1 MPDIKDEPFILV
13 ICEKP
18 HAAQRI
24 AQALGTKSF
33 KRSISSD
40 GVPFF
45 YAVSNNYNNNHF
57 MIFSSIGHLYGL
69 VDVTKNREIYPVFDL
84 EWMPLLSNS
93 RRLNRV
99 EQIIKSISEVSKR
112 ATRFIHACD
121 YDQEGEVIGYN
132 ILQYACK
139 FKYDKSLRAKFSTL
153 TDQEIRESFDNLLK
167 PNRGLAEAGRSRHI
181 LDFIYGVN
189 LSRAL
194 SQSFKVG
201 NNGKRYHNLSIGR
214 VQGPTLAFVVDKEI
228 DIRKHIPD
236 PYWGIIADFEKNG
249 HIIQAFYE
257 KDKVQTLLETN
268 SIINA
273 CNGKDGLVS
282 QIKVQKIL
290 LHPPTPFNL
299 GDLQK
304 EAYRLFK
311 FSPTYTLSIAERLYL
326 NAMISYPR
334 TSSQKLPLS
343 IEYKKIIARLSKVNS
358 SYGSLTGALLSKD
371 RLLPNDGIKTD
382 PAHPAIYPTGE
393 KPKRQLDP
401 MHCKIYDLIVRRF
414 LATFGDPAI
423 NQHTTASIDINGR
436 YVFKSEGKSKI
447 REGWI
452 HFYEPYFI
460 FHEVELPKLNQGDI
474 LRNAV
479 VISKEKFTQ
488 PPFRFNQASLLEKM
502 EKEQIGT
509 KATRAQIISTLFNR
523 NYIVTSQKFFGIEA
537 TDLGFAVIETMKKY
551 VPTIVSTDFTRAMEK
566 DLENIEICKSK
577 SFSVIEYA
585 VDNLIEWL
593 TRFKEK
599 EVDRGDKI
607 TNVADITLTKEIT
620 AGTCPLCQKGELRII
635 ISRTS
640 KKRFVGCSN
649 YSAGCKATA
658 PLPQKGSIKTT
669 TKRCNVCNWP
679 IINIVFS
686 RRLRYPWKICINML
700 CPSKNKT

>member
-1 MPDIKDEPFILV
+1 M
-13 ICEKP
+13 
-18 HAAQRI
+18 
-24 AQALGTKSF
+24 G
-33 KRSISSD
+33 
-40 GVPFF
+40 
-45 YAVSNNYNNNHF
+45 
-57 MIFSSIGHLYGL
+57 
-69 VDVTKNREIYPVFDL
+69 
-84 EWMPLLSNS
+84 
-93 RRLNRV
+93 
-99 EQIIKSISEVSKR
+99 
-112 ATRFIHACD
+112 
-121 YDQEGEVIGYN
+121 
-132 ILQYACK
+132 
-139 FKYDKSLRAKFSTL
+139 
-153 TDQEIRESFDNLLK
+153 
-167 PNRGLAEAGRSRHI
+167 
-181 LDFIYGVN
+181 
-189 LSRAL
+189 
-194 SQSFKVG
+194 
-201 NNGKRYHNLSIGR
+201 
-214 VQGPTLAFVVDKEI
+214 
-228 DIRKHIPD
+228 
-236 PYWGIIADFEKNG
+236 
-249 HIIQAFYE
+249 
-257 KDKVQTLLETN
+257 KVQTLLEAN

-282 QIKVQKIL
+282 QINVQKIL

-343 IEYKKIIARLSKVNS
+343 IDYKKIIARLSKVNS
-358 SYGSLTGALLSKD
+358 NYGSLTAALLSKD

-447 REGWI
+447 HEGWI

-474 LRNAV
+474 LRNTV
-479 VISKEKFTQ
+479 VIYKEKFTQ

-509 KATRAQIISTLFNR
+509 KATRAQITSTLFNR
-523 NYIVTSQKFFGIEA
+523 NYIVTSEKFFGIEA

-551 VPTIVSTDFTRAMEK
+551 VPNIVSTDFTRAMEK

-686 RRLRYPWKICINML
+686 RRLRYPWKMCINML
-700 CPSKNKT
+700 CPSKNNT

>member
-1 MPDIKDEPFILV
+1 MPDIKNEPFVLV

-33 KRSISSD
+33 KRSISSE

-45 YAVSNNYNNNHF
+45 YAISNNNNHF
-57 MIFSSIGHLYGL
+57 MIFPSIGHLYGL
-69 VDVTKNREIYPVFDL
+69 VDITKNREIYPVFDL
-84 EWMPLLSNS
+84 EWMPLLPNS

-112 ATRFIHACD
+112 ATQFIHACD

-139 FKYDKSLRAKFSTL
+139 LKYDKSLRAKFSTL

-194 SQSFKVG
+194 SQSFKVA

-257 KDKVQTLLETN
+257 KDKIHTLLEAN

-273 CNGKDGLVS
+273 CNGKDGLVN
-282 QIKVQKIL
+282 QIKVQKML

-304 EAYRLFK
+304 EAYRVFK

-343 IEYKKIIARLSKVNS
+343 IDYKKIIARLSKVNS
-358 SYGSLTGALLSKD
+358 NYVSLTAALLSKD
-371 RLLPNDGIKTD
+371 RLLPNEGIKTD

-393 KPKRQLDP
+393 KPKRQLDR

-423 NQHTTASIDINGR
+423 NQHTTASIDINGS

-447 REGWI
+447 HEGWI

-474 LRNAV
+474 LRNVA

-551 VPTIVSTDFTRAMEK
+551 VPNIVSTDFTRAMEK

-577 SFSVIEYA
+577 SFLIIEYA

-599 EVDRGDKI
+599 DVDRGDKI
-607 TNVADITLTKEIT
+607 TDVADITLTKEIT

-686 RRLRYPWKICINML
+686 RQLRYPWKMCINML
-700 CPSKNKT
+700 CPSKKNT

>member
-1 MPDIKDEPFILV
+1 MPDKKDEPFVLV

-18 HAAQRI
+18 NAARRI
-24 AQALGTKSF
+24 AQALGTNSF
-33 KRSISSD
+33 KRSISSE

-45 YAVSNNYNNNHF
+45 YAISNNNSHF
-57 MIFSSIGHLYGL
+57 MIFPSIGHLYGL

-84 EWMPLLSNS
+84 EWMPFLSNS
-93 RRLNRV
+93 HRLNRV

-181 LDFIYGVN
+181 LDFLYGVN

-194 SQSFKVG
+194 SQSFKIG
-201 NNGKRYHNLSIGR
+201 NNGKQQYYNLSIGR
-214 VQGPTLAFVVDKEI
+214 VQGPTLAFAVDKEI

-257 KDKVQTLLETN
+257 KDKVQTLLEAN

-282 QIKVQKIL
+282 QVKVQKIL

-304 EAYRLFK
+304 EAYKLFK
-311 FSPTYTLSIAERLYL
+311 FSPTYTLSVAEMLYL
-326 NAMISYPR
+326 DAMISYPR

-343 IEYKKIIARLSKVNS
+343 TDYKKIIAHLSKVNS
-358 SYGSLTGALLSKD
+358 NYGSLTAVLLSKD
-371 RLLPNDGIKTD
+371 RLLPNEGNKT
-382 PAHPAIYPTGE
+382 
-393 KPKRQLDP
+393 
-401 MHCKIYDLIVRRF
+401 
-414 LATFGDPAI
+414 DPAI
-423 NQHTTASIDINGR
+423 NQHTTASIDIDGR
-436 YVFKSEGKSKI
+436 YVFKSEGKSNI
-447 REGWI
+447 HEGWI
-452 HFYEPYFI
+452 HFYKPYFI

-474 LRNAV
+474 LRNVV

-551 VPTIVSTDFTRAMEK
+551 VPNNVSTDFTRAMEK
-566 DLENIEICKSK
+566 DLENIQISK
-577 SFSVIEYA
+577 SNSFTIVEYG
-585 VDNLIEWL
+585 VDNLIKWL

-607 TNVADITLTKEIT
+607 TDVADITLNKEIT
-620 AGTCPLCQKGELRII
+620 IGTCPLCQKGELRII

-686 RRLRYPWKICINML
+686 RRVRYPWKICINML
-700 CPSKNKT
+700 CPSKNIRS

>member
-1 MPDIKDEPFILV
+1 
-13 ICEKP
+13 
-18 HAAQRI
+18 
-24 AQALGTKSF
+24 
-33 KRSISSD
+33 
-40 GVPFF
+40 
-45 YAVSNNYNNNHF
+45 
-57 MIFSSIGHLYGL
+57 
-69 VDVTKNREIYPVFDL
+69 
-84 EWMPLLSNS
+84 
-93 RRLNRV
+93 
-99 EQIIKSISEVSKR
+99 
-112 ATRFIHACD
+112 
-121 YDQEGEVIGYN
+121 VIGYN

-139 FKYDKSLRAKFSTL
+139 FKYDNSLRAKFSTL

-194 SQSFKVG
+194 SQSFKIS
-201 NNGKRYHNLSIGR
+201 NNGKQYHNLSIGR
-214 VQGPTLAFVVDKEI
+214 VQGPTLAFAVDKEI

-257 KDKVQTLLETN
+257 KDKVQTLLEAN

-282 QIKVQKIL
+282 QVKVQKIL

-326 NAMISYPR
+326 DAMISYPR

-343 IEYKKIIARLSKVNS
+343 TDYKKIIAHLSKVNS
-358 SYGSLTGALLSKD
+358 NYGSLTASLLSKD
-371 RLLPNDGIKTD
+371 RLLPNEGNKTD

-393 KPKRQLDP
+393 KPKRQLDQ

-423 NQHTTASIDINGR
+423 NQHTTASIDIDAR
-436 YVFKSEGKSKI
+436 YVFKSEGKSNI
-447 REGWI
+447 HEGWI
-452 HFYEPYFI
+452 HFYKPYFI

-474 LRNAV
+474 LRNVV

-509 KATRAQIISTLFNR
+509 KATRAQIISTLFTR

-551 VPTIVSTDFTRAMEK
+551 VPNIVSTDFTRAMEK

-577 SFSVIEYA
+577 SFLVIESA

-607 TNVADITLTKEIT
+607 TDAADINLTKEIT

-669 TKRCNVCNWP
+669 TKRCNICNWP
-679 IINIVFS
+679 IINIIFS
-686 RRLRYPWKICINML
+686 RRVRYPWKICINML
-700 CPSKNKT
+700 CPSKNIRS

>member
-45 YAVSNNYNNNHF
+45 YAVSNNNNNHF
-57 MIFSSIGHLYGL
+57 VIFSSIGHLYGL
-69 VDVTKNREIYPVFDL
+69 DDVTKNREIYPVFDL
-84 EWMPLLSNS
+84 EWIPLLSNS
-93 RRLNRV
+93 RRLFRV

-132 ILQYACK
+132 VLQYACK

-257 KDKVQTLLETN
+257 KDKVQTLLEAN

-343 IEYKKIIARLSKVNS
+343 IDYKKIIARLSKVNS
-358 SYGSLTGALLSKD
+358 NYGSLTAALLSKD

-393 KPKRQLDP
+393 KPNRQLDP

-414 LATFGDPAI
+414 LATFSDPAI

-447 REGWI
+447 HEGWI

-474 LRNAV
+474 LRDAV

-551 VPTIVSTDFTRAMEK
+551 VPNIVSTDFTRAMEK

-640 KKRFVGCSN
+640 KKRFIGCSN

-686 RRLRYPWKICINML
+686 RRLRYPWKMCINML
-700 CPSKNKT
+700 CPSKNNT

>member
-1 MPDIKDEPFILV
+1 MPDIKNEPFVLV

-33 KRSISSD
+33 KRSISSE

-45 YAVSNNYNNNHF
+45 YAISNNNNHF
-57 MIFSSIGHLYGL
+57 MIFPSIGHLYGL
-69 VDVTKNREIYPVFDL
+69 VDITKNREIYPVFDL
-84 EWMPLLSNS
+84 EWMPLLPNS

-112 ATRFIHACD
+112 ATQFIHACD

-139 FKYDKSLRAKFSTL
+139 LKYDKSLRAKFSTL

-167 PNRGLAEAGRSRHI
+167 PDRGLAEAGRSRHI

-194 SQSFKVG
+194 SQSFKVA

-257 KDKVQTLLETN
+257 KDKIHTLLEAN

-273 CNGKDGLVS
+273 CNGKDGLVN
-282 QIKVQKIL
+282 QIKVQKML

-304 EAYRLFK
+304 EAYRVFK

-343 IEYKKIIARLSKVNS
+343 IDYKKIIARLSKVNS
-358 SYGSLTGALLSKD
+358 NYVSLTAALLSKD
-371 RLLPNDGIKTD
+371 RLLPNEGIKTD

-393 KPKRQLDP
+393 KPKRQLDR

-423 NQHTTASIDINGR
+423 NQHTTASIDINGS

-447 REGWI
+447 HEGWI

-474 LRNAV
+474 LRNVA

-551 VPTIVSTDFTRAMEK
+551 VPNIVSTDFTRAMEK

-577 SFSVIEYA
+577 SFLIIEYA

-599 EVDRGDKI
+599 DVDRGDKI
-607 TNVADITLTKEIT
+607 TDVADITLTKEIT
-620 AGTCPLCQKGELRII
+620 AGTCPLCQKGHLRII

-669 TKRCNVCNWP
+669 TERCNVCNWP

-686 RRLRYPWKICINML
+686 RQLRYPWKMCINML
-700 CPSKNKT
+700 CPSKKNT